1 MEGKEGFG
9 LKGKERK
16 AGNGVIVLYRST
28 PIPIEWGCPVKL
40 FRQKGQRRMDSI
52 GRMAVPQSSHERGD
66 FRGAKSL
73 RNSHPSHTIFFG
85 VIPPKNKTLPNI

>member
-1 MEGKEGFG
+1 LEGKEGFG

-40 FRQKGQRRMDSI
+40 FRRKGQRRMDSI
-52 GRMAVPQSSHERGD
+52 GRMAVPQSPHEGGY
-66 FRGAKSL
+66 FLGSQKFAEQ
-73 RNSHPSHTIFFG
+73 PS
-85 VIPPKNKTLPNI
+85 